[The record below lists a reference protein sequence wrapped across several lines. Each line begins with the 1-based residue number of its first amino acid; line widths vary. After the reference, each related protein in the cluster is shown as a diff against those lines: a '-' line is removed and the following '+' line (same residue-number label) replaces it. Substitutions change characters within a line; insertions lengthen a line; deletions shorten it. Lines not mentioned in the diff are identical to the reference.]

1 MGKYEKS
8 SRLEAIKQAAIMRGT
23 GHTHQEIGDKLGV
36 SRTTVADWLKFLKKE
51 SIENGVDET
60 LTKVFFGQMLY
71 TDGVWRDNMPPFAK
85 TDVYQTGLVAV
96 KIIQDLEWWAEY
108 YKHNAHWLIIRL
120 WEICNSEGEEFETLK
135 KIILAAL
142 PAYCDD
148 YRFDLEKYIEDKT
161 KKVET

>member
-1 MGKYEKS
+1 MGKYQRS
-8 SRLEAIKQAAIMRGT
+8 SRVEAIKQAVIMRGT

-36 SRTTVADWLKFLKKE
+36 SRTAVADWLKLLKQE

-60 LTKVFFGQMLY
+60 LTKVFFGETPY
-71 TDGVWRDNMPPFAK
+71 TDGVWRNSMPPAAD
-85 TDVYQTGLVAV
+85 TRVYQTGLVAI
-96 KIIQDLEWWAEY
+96 KIIEDLQWWVEH

-120 WEICNSEGEEFETLK
+120 WEICNSKGEEFENKK

-148 YRFDLEKYIEDKT
+148 YRFNLEKYIEDKT

>member
-1 MGKYEKS
+1 MGKYQQS
-8 SRLEAIKQAAIMRGT
+8 SRVEAIKQAVIMRGT

-36 SRTTVADWLKFLKKE
+36 SRTAVANWLKLLKQE

-60 LTKVFFGQMLY
+60 LTKVFFGE
-71 TDGVWRDNMPPFAK
+71 TPHIDGVWRKSMPPAAD
-85 TDVYQTGLVAV
+85 TRVYQTGLVAV
-96 KIIQDLEWWAEY
+96 KIIEDLEWWAEY